1 MHLPVLVV
9 SALAL
14 MVNTAIASPVP
25 APTPAI
31 PKRQEPACW
40 TSCSKEAFECPKP
53 FDSKHRG
60 DCWTCCLN

>member
-1 MHLPVLVV
+1 MHFSVIVV

-14 MVNTAIASPVP
+14 MVNNAIAVP
-25 APTPAI
+25 YPTPTPAI

-53 FDSKHRG
+53 FVSL
-60 DCWTCCLN
+60 TFVS